1 MALLQG
7 GDIRGLEPL
16 FRLHQVQATRTAYL
30 ITSDRSLAEDAVMDA
45 FLAVY
50 DHIGQFDP
58 RRPFLPWFYRI
69 VVNNALMVVRKARRS
84 PTRSDRDDQPLPYG
98 RSLLPDPEE
107 VVMMRERQELLVAA
121 FNSLPPKQRA
131 ALALRCYL
139 DMDEATIA
147 QTLSCPLGT
156 VKWRLYAARQKIR
169 RTLGEEFSIPVFSA
183 SGGRQ

>member
-1 MALLQG
+1 MTLLRDD
-7 GDIRGLEPL
+7 DIRGLEPL

-30 ITSDRSLAEDAVMDA
+30 ITGDRSLAEDAVMDA

-107 VVMMRERQELLVAA
+107 AVMMRERQELLVAA

-139 DMDEATIA
+139 DMDEGTIA
-147 QTLSCPLGT
+147 QTLNCPLGT

-169 RTLGEEFSIPVFSA
+169 RMLGEEFGIPVFSA